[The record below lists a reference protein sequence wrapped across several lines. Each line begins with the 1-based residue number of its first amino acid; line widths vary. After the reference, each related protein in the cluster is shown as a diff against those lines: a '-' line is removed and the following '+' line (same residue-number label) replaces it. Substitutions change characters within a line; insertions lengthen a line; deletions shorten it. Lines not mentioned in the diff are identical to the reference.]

1 MHASGRPYA
10 NQSSSTSICHRS
22 TAVQANEDDRPPR
35 SAGLFTWITAAAT
48 GVASMLMFPA
58 VALASSEVAHGSAAH
73 PLPPVWMT
81 IFFVIMLLSIA
92 ILPLTP
98 LHHWWENNLNKLIVG
113 LALAAYP
120 LLWLT
125 VLEPN
130 FHALF
135 ETLHEY
141 TSFILLLGTL
151 FYVSGGILL
160 TGDLKATPRT
170 NLAFLGFGTAIAS
183 FVGTTGAS
191 MLLIRP
197 VLRTNAERRYKVH
210 VVVFFIF
217 LVSNIG
223 GSLLPI
229 GDPPLF
235 LGYLQGVPFTW
246 TLSLLP
252 HMLVVVAFLLVGFYV
267 MDSHFYKRE
276 SRTALAQDAANVE
289 PLRVEGGSNV
299 IWLLGI
305 VLCVAFIR
313 PDHGLFVRE
322 VAMVG
327 CAVASKF
334 TTKAGVRER
343 NQFSWFPILEVA
355 ALFIGIFLTMIPA
368 LEILKAQGGELGVDT
383 PARFFWVSGAL
394 SSFLDNAP
402 TYLVFFKT
410 AQGMVEQGILASP
423 DMVTEVGIP
432 TIILQAISVG
442 AVFMGAN
449 TYIGN
454 GPNFMVKAIAEEQR
468 VEMPSFF
475 GYMRWSGIILLP
487 SFVLVTLIFFL

>member
-1 MHASGRPYA
+1 M
-10 NQSSSTSICHRS
+10 
-22 TAVQANEDDRPPR
+22 
-35 SAGLFTWITAAAT
+35 
-48 GVASMLMFPA
+48 
-58 VALASSEVAHGSAAH
+58 ALSAAMAWVIAFMAPAITWASAEAEH
-73 PLPPVWMT
+73 GAGGHSLPPLWTTV
-81 IFFVIMLLSIA
+81 FFAVMLLAIA

-98 LHHWWENNLNKLIVG
+98 LHHWWESNLNKLIVG
-113 LALAAYP
+113 AALAAYP
-120 LLWLT
+120 LLWIT
-125 VLEPN
+125 VIEPN
-130 FHALF
+130 FHALE

-141 TSFILLLGTL
+141 VSFIILLGTL
-151 FYVSGGILL
+151 FYVSGGVLL

-170 NLAFLGFGTAIAS
+170 NLTFLAFGTLIAS

-197 VLRTNAERRYKVH
+197 VLRTNLERRYKVH

-217 LVSNIG
+217 LVSNVG
-223 GSLLPI
+223 GALLPI

-246 TLSLLP
+246 TLSLWP
-252 HMLVVVAFLLVGFYV
+252 HMLAVVVVLLTIFYA
-267 MDSHFYKRE
+267 MDHHFYKRE
-276 SRTALAQDAANVE
+276 SPTSIALDNANIE
-289 PLRVEGGSNV
+289 PLRVEGLTNA
-299 IWLLGI
+299 IWLFAI
-305 VLCVAFIR
+305 VMCVAFIR
-313 PDHGLFVRE
+313 PEHGFMVRE
-322 VAMVG
+322 VAMVA

-334 TTKAGVRER
+334 TTQKGVRQR

-368 LEILKAQGGELGVDT
+368 LEILKAHGGELGVDT
-383 PARFFWVSGAL
+383 PLRFFWVTGAL

-410 AQGMVEQGILASP
+410 AQGMVEQGILMSP
-423 DMVTEVGIP
+423 DMVSSVGIP
-432 TIILQAISVG
+432 TTILQAISVG

-475 GYMRWSGIILLP
+475 GYMRWSGLILVP
-487 SFVLVTLIFFL
+487 TFILVTLIFFI